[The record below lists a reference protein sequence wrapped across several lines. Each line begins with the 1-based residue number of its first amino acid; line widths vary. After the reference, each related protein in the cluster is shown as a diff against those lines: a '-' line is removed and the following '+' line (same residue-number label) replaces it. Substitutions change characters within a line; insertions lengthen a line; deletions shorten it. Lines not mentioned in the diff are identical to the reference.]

1 MAKQQFLNTAGLET
15 LISLVKKYIEEN
27 KAVTF
32 NYLFEVDNDG
42 NLVIEYPDKE
52 PAPTGFSIDANGY
65 LVYEE

>member
-42 NLVIEYPDKE
+42 NLVIEYPDNE

>member
-15 LISLVKKYIEEN
+15 LISLVKKYIEKN

-42 NLVIEYPDKE
+42 NLVIEYPDNE

>member
-1 MAKQQFLNTAGLET
+1 MAKQQFLDTAGLET
-15 LISLVKKYIEEN
+15 LISLVKQYTEEN

-42 NLVIEYPDKE
+42 NLVIEYPDNE

>member
-1 MAKQQFLNTAGLET
+1 MKQYT
-15 LISLVKKYIEEN
+15 EEN

-42 NLVIEYPDKE
+42 NLVIEYPDDE